1 MNSENWPDYNLLGG
15 QGDFERIE
23 NALLLLVG
31 HGQLCNSDLVVHFV
45 MQQGETAQR
54 GQGIGDSD
62 GVAVSV
68 GGAKDCG
75 QPALD
80 FALEFQSKHGAE
92 DMSAGRDSLRTNTGR
107 ISSNPVFIVRKSRST
122 FCSAM

>member
-15 QGDFERIE
+15 QGDVERIE

-31 HGQLCNSDLVVHFV
+31 HGQLRNRDLVVHFV

-68 GGAKDCG
+68 GGAKDSG
-75 QPALD
+75 QPALN
-80 FALEFQSKHGAE
+80 FALEFQSKHGKQKTCPRV
-92 DMSAGRDSLRTNTGR
+92 RDSLRTKAGR

-122 FCSAM
+122 F